1 MGGRG
6 GQKCE
11 QPGWPGGTAGNGVRF
26 VEDGGPLGAL
36 VAERDGMLV
45 GFTHYLFHRN
55 TNMIEP
61 VCYLE
66 DLFTAEAARGK
77 GVGRALIESVCAEA
91 RAAGLRPVDWIT
103 HETQKTAPRRSA
115 RSEERS
121 VGKGR
126 VSTCRHRWPRHYI

>member
-36 VAERDGMLV
+36 VAEREGMLV
-45 GFTHYLFHRN
+45 GLTHYLFHRN

-91 RAAGLRPVDWIT
+91 RAAGLRRVYWIT
-103 HETQKTAPRRSA
+103 HETNKTAQRLYDQVA
-115 RSEERS
+115 ERPGY
-121 VGKGR
+121 VMYQKDL
-126 VSTCRHRWPRHYI
+126 